1 MTKQIRKIFFILFII
16 ELVFL
21 NFIISFGE
29 NIELPEYLYYTTIS
43 DKDLYMDVYKNI
55 VIFDNGEKK
64 QLVKYNSFGV
74 YKWDLKYLQEYVKK
88 KVVDNE
94 GNLYYEIE
102 TYINNNQGYGLVKID
117 KNLNVEE
124 FELTHSNAYNLF
136 NGVLYY
142 STYENGKGMII
153 KYENGQKTTL
163 FEKERHILNLLKLT
177 EKSFIIS
184 YYENPEFKCL
194 LYNDGIVSDYDISLE
209 EYNKILSESGQK
221 SNYVKLDYKE
231 KIENYHGVDLNKAY
245 AIENDKE
252 DDEKIEDNEYLYID
266 DDGSISYFFY
276 GEKVE
281 NTLVFL
287 DGNIRTNKGPMCL
300 ADTYAYYFGSGGKAM
315 KSGRVAPKIP
325 FQTDGAY
332 RILKKYKNVYDVL
345 LNKNKYE
352 IYDDY
357 FLMGKYEQDD
367 VSANGAEDIKWIIL
381 EDDGE
386 NLLLLSKYVMD
397 YEKIDSNFMNDI
409 FYNKSFTDDEKKK
422 IVSKSGMDKIFL
434 ISENTL
440 DKHSVNYKNKYKF
453 REESLISAIPT
464 NHTVVKGIDVSLND
478 NELYYHS
485 PYLINDDK
493 IANADETISIK
504 INSEEKFG
512 FRPAM
517 WIKKE

>member
-1 MTKQIRKIFFILFII
+1 MPKQIRKIFFILFII

-55 VIFDNGEKK
+55 FIFDNGEKK
-64 QLVKYNSFGV
+64 VLVKHGTS
-74 YKWDLKYLQEYVKK
+74 YKWDLSELQDIVKK
-88 KVVDNE
+88 KVIDNE
-94 GNLYYEIE
+94 GNLYCEVYA
-102 TYINNNQGYGLVKID
+102 NSGDGLVKID
-117 KNLNVEE
+117 KGLNIED
-124 FELTHSNAYNLF
+124 LHSNSYDLF
-136 NGVLYY
+136 NGVIYY
-142 STYENGKGMII
+142 STYENDIGVIY
-153 KYENGQKTTL
+153 KYKNGQKTNI
-163 FEKERHILNLLKLT
+163 FEKKNDKIGLLKLT
-177 EKSFIIS
+177 ENSFIIS
-184 YYENPEFKCL
+184 CHENSKYKYL
-194 LYNDGIVSDYDISLE
+194 LYSDGNISDYDITME
-209 EYNKILSESGQK
+209 KYNDILYKHNQK
-221 SNYVKLDYKE
+221 KNNYVKLVYEE
-231 KIENYHGVDLNKAY
+231 KIENYLGVDLNKSY
-245 AIENDKE
+245 TIENNQDKE
-252 DDEKIEDNEYLYID
+252 DDKEIENKEYLYID
-266 DDGSISYFFY
+266 DDGSISYYFN
-276 GEKVE
+276 GEKAKG
-281 NTLVFL
+281 TLVFL
-287 DGNIRTNKGPMCL
+287 EGNIKTNKGPMCL
-300 ADTYAYYFGSGGKAM
+300 SDTYAYYFGLSGKAM
-315 KSGRVAPKIP
+315 KSGKISP
-325 FQTDGAY
+325 YDKTRFQTDGAY
-332 RILKKYKNVYDVL
+332 RILREYKNVYDL
-345 LNKNKYE
+345 LLKKEKHE
-352 IYDDY
+352 IYDNY
-357 FLMGKYEQDD
+357 FIMGKYEQDD

-386 NLLLLSKYVMD
+386 NLLLLSKYVID
-397 YEKIDSNFMNDI
+397 YEKIDSNFINDI

-478 NELYYHS
+478 NEFYYHS